1 MSKRYQ
7 NKDWKNSM
15 KLRLDY
21 NNMTEEFVGKD
32 GITDQE
38 LRSIKYEALNALNKF
53 QASKGKGWLGWTD
66 LPYNQKDIVADINAT
81 AKAIRKTAKNFVV
94 LGIGGSALG
103 PIAVFQALCHLRYND
118 LPNKYRQRRSG
129 KNEGSVRR
137 YKRRGNRFQ
146 RNNQERRDLRN
157 YDAISHSIRYS
168 EKTARR

>member
-81 AKAIRKTAKNFVV
+81 AKTIRKTAKNFVV
-94 LGIGGSALG
+94 LGIGDGLRDALD
-103 PIAVFQALCHLRYND
+103 P
-118 LPNKYRQRRSG
+118 KQRR
-129 KNEGSVRR
+129 
-137 YKRRGNRFQ
+137 
-146 RNNQERRDLRN
+146 
-157 YDAISHSIRYS
+157 
-168 EKTARR
+168 